1 MHRILSILASSL
13 LIALIGGCSSGAV
26 EPCREFDPPP
36 NHQPESC
43 PPKPVADKSGIPKP
57 ARYCYRSLAQVD
69 CYSEPQPGRTGYL
82 GSTETSSPPPEPA
95 APPAAGPAPAPAATT
110 TAPATQAAPVQA
122 TPAPSQPVKL
132 APAS

>member
-1 MHRILSILASSL
+1 MHRTLSILASGL

-36 NHQPESC
+36 NHQPQSC
-43 PPKPVADKSGIPKP
+43 PPKPVADKSGVPKP

-82 GSTETSSPPPEPA
+82 GSTETSPPAEPVATPA
-95 APPAAGPAPAPAATT
+95 AAPAPAGATT
-110 TAPATQAAPVQA
+110 PAVQPAPAQAPAA
-122 TPAPSQPVKL
+122 APSQPVRL